1 MNVERRKTVRRFS
14 LLCDQEMSDL
24 GGGDVFGDLVEFIRD
39 LLRRLPPGPYDP
51 LPENPGEL
59 TPL

>member
-1 MNVERRKTVRRFS
+1 MRRFS